1 MVLRLFV
8 HKQTIRVPSLYFQG
22 ASEQEERSRE
32 KGSQK
37 VSSCVPNPIELLGFR
52 AYNSR
57 LKTLQAGR
65 LRMMHLLGLKDGWV
79 EGGEDN

>member
-1 MVLRLFV
+1 MSGLKQSNCQRIYNTTALPEEFMVLRLFV

-37 VSSCVPNPIELLGFR
+37 VPSALSCVPNPIEFR
-52 AYNSR
+52 
-57 LKTLQAGR
+57 
-65 LRMMHLLGLKDGWV
+65 V
-79 EGGEDN
+79 